1 MSDATSPEFDVVV
14 VGFGPVGSVLS
25 ALLARRGIAVL
36 AVDRDVDLFPLPRAA
51 HFDQE
56 MMRVLQELDC
66 AHLVGPATI
75 INPGMDFLTADGE
88 VLLSMRPDG
97 PTPSGWPASVLFFQP
112 DLELVL
118 RDAAHRAGATV
129 RLGCAVD
136 AVHDRGDH
144 VDVEFADGTATTARY
159 VVACDGAR
167 STVRK
172 QLGITMHD
180 LEFEEPW
187 LVLDLVL
194 DDPAHRPSAL
204 TLQVCDPARPT
215 TLVPMPEPRF
225 RFEFMLL
232 PGEDPEALAHP
243 DQVRSML
250 SKWMDPDVAR
260 VERAAVYT
268 FHGLIA
274 NEWRRG
280 RVLLAGDA
288 AHQTPP
294 FLGQGM
300 CSGVRD
306 AANLAWKLRRVL
318 DGSSPDELL
327 DTYQVER
334 GPQVQQ
340 IIQLAV
346 DFGRIIC
353 TTDHAVAA
361 ERDTGMLAA
370 RAAGGGRA
378 GAAAMPPLPSG
389 PLVADGA
396 GAQYQQVEVDGQR
409 LDDLLGDRFA
419 LLVRHPDQLTTD
431 AAQRWLAAGAVS
443 FDAVSSPAVAE
454 SLDATGADAIVVRP
468 DRYVLVAADEVP
480 TPDGATTALLGV

>member
-1 MSDATSPEFDVVV
+1 MTVPVSPDFDVVV
-14 VGFGPVGSVLS
+14 VGFGPVGSVMA
-25 ALLARRGIAVL
+25 ALLARRGISVL
-36 AVDRDVDLFPLPRAA
+36 AVDRDVDLFALPRAA

-75 INPGMDFLTADGE
+75 VNPGMDFLNADGK

-118 RDAAHRAGATV
+118 RDAANRAGAAV

-136 AVHDRGDH
+136 AVHDHGDH
-144 VDVEFADGTATTARY
+144 VAVQFADGTTTTAAY

-180 LEFEEPW
+180 LQFEEPW

-194 DDPAHRPSAL
+194 DDPADRPSAL

-215 TLVPMPEPRF
+215 TLVPMPAPRF
-225 RFEFMLL
+225 RFEFMQL

-243 DQVRSML
+243 DQVRTML
-250 SKWMDPDVAR
+250 SAWMDPDRAR

-274 NEWRRG
+274 DEWRRG

-288 AHQTPP
+288 AHQMPP

-318 DGSSPDELL
+318 DGSSPDALL

-361 ERDTGMLAA
+361 ERDAGMLAA
-370 RAAGGGRA
+370 RDAGGGRA
-378 GAAAMPPLPSG
+378 GAAAMPPL
-389 PLVADGA
+389 ATGA
-396 GAQYQQVEVDGQR
+396 LIAAGGGAQLRQVEIDGQR
-409 LDDLLGDRFA
+409 LDDLIGDRIA
-419 LLVRHPDQLTTD
+419 IIVRDPTLLHAPT
-431 AAQRWLAAGAVS
+431 AQRWITAGAVA
-443 FDAVSSPAVAE
+443 FDAVTAPALTE
-454 SLDATGADAIVVRP
+454 TLDAAAADVVVVRP
-468 DRYVLVAADEVP
+468 DRYVLFAGAEVP
-480 TPDGATTALLGV
+480 EPSSDATTLLAV

>member
-1 MSDATSPEFDVVV
+1 MSTAASPEYDVVV

-25 ALLARRGIAVL
+25 ALLARRGLSVL
-36 AVDRDVDLFPLPRAA
+36 ALDRDVDLFPLPRAA

-75 INPGMDFLTADGE
+75 INPGMDFLTAAGE

-118 RDAAHRAGATV
+118 RDAARRAGAQV
-129 RLGCAVD
+129 QLGRAVE
-136 AVHDRGDH
+136 AVHDRGEH
-144 VDVEFADGTATTARY
+144 VDVVVADGSTITAKY

-180 LEFEEPW
+180 LQFEEPW

-232 PGEDPEALAHP
+232 PGEDPEAIARP
-243 DQVRSML
+243 EQVRSML
-250 SKWMDPDVAR
+250 AKWMDPDVAR

-274 NEWRRG
+274 TEWRRG

-353 TTDHAVAA
+353 TTDHTVAA
-361 ERDTGMLAA
+361 DRDAGMLAA

-378 GAAAMPPLPSG
+378 GAAAMPPLPAG
-389 PLVADGA
+389 PLVCDGG
-396 GAQYQQVEVDGQR
+396 GAQLHQVEVEGQR
-409 LDDLLGDRFA
+409 LDDLVGDRFA
-419 LLVRHPDQLTTD
+419 LVARHPDLLTG
-431 AAQRWLAAGAVS
+431 AAAERWLAAGAVA
-443 FDAVSSPAVAE
+443 FDAESAPALQE
-454 SLDATGADAIVVRP
+454 SLDAAGADVLVVRP
-468 DRYVLVAADEVP
+468 DRYLLLAGSAVPAPDEAA
-480 TPDGATTALLGV
+480 TSLLGV

>member
-1 MSDATSPEFDVVV
+1 MTQPVSPEFDVVV
-14 VGFGPVGSVLS
+14 VGFGPVGTVMA
-25 ALLARRGIAVL
+25 ALLARRGISVL
-36 AVDRDVDLFPLPRAA
+36 AVDRDVELFPLPRAA

-75 INPGMDFLTADGE
+75 VNPGMDFLNADGE

-129 RLGCAVD
+129 RLGTAVE

-144 VDVEFADGTATTARY
+144 VDVQFADGTNTTAAY

-180 LEFEEPW
+180 LQFEEPW

-194 DDPAHRPSAL
+194 DDPANRPSAL

-232 PGEDPEALAHP
+232 PGEDPEVIAKP
-243 DQVRSML
+243 QQVRSML
-250 SKWMDPDVAR
+250 SAWMDPDAAH

-318 DGSSPDELL
+318 DGSSPDALL

-353 TTDHAVAA
+353 TTDHTVAA
-361 ERDTGMLAA
+361 ERDAGMLAS

-378 GAAAMPPLPSG
+378 GAAAMPPLPPG
-389 PLVADGA
+389 PLVGA
-396 GAQYQQVEVDGQR
+396 GGGAQLHQVAIDGNR
-409 LDDLLGDRFA
+409 LDDLVGDRFA
-419 LLVRHPDQLTTD
+419 LVVRRPELLHDD
-431 AAQRWLAAGAVS
+431 AAVRWLATGAVS
-443 FDAVSSPAVAE
+443 FDAVSAPAVTE
-454 SLDATGADAIVVRP
+454 SLDAANADALVVRP
-468 DRYVLVAADEVP
+468 DRYLLAAGDALP
-480 TPDGATTALLGV
+480 PADPDVMALLGH

>member
-1 MSDATSPEFDVVV
+1 MTESVSPEFDVVV
-14 VGFGPVGSVLS
+14 VGFGPVGTVMA
-25 ALLARRGIAVL
+25 ALLARRGISVL
-36 AVDRDVDLFPLPRAA
+36 AVDRDVELFPLPRAA

-75 INPGMDFLTADGE
+75 VNPGMDFLNADGK

-136 AVHDRGDH
+136 AVHDHGDH
-144 VDVEFADGTATTARY
+144 VEVRFADDSSTTAAY

-194 DDPAHRPSAL
+194 DDPAARPSPL

-225 RFEFMLL
+225 RFEFMQL
-232 PGEDPEALAHP
+232 PDEDPAELARP
-243 DQVRSML
+243 DHVRSML
-250 SKWMDPDVAR
+250 AKWMDPDAAR

-274 NEWRRG
+274 DEWRRG

-361 ERDTGMLAA
+361 ERDAGMLAA
-370 RAAGGGRA
+370 REAGGGRA
-378 GAAAMPPLPSG
+378 GAAAMPPLPGG
-389 PLVADGA
+389 PLIGDGG
-396 GAQYQQVEVDGQR
+396 GAQLRQVEVDGRR
-409 LDDLLGDRFA
+409 LDDLIGDRFA
-419 LLVRHPDQLTTD
+419 LLARTADLLHAT
-431 AAQRWLAAGAVS
+431 AAQRWIAAGAAT
-443 FDAVSSPAVAE
+443 FDAVNTPAVAE
-454 SLDATGADAIVVRP
+454 SLDAASADVVVVRP
-468 DRYVLVAADEVP
+468 DRYLLSAGAEVP
-480 TPDGATTALLGV
+480 SPDDTTTALLGL